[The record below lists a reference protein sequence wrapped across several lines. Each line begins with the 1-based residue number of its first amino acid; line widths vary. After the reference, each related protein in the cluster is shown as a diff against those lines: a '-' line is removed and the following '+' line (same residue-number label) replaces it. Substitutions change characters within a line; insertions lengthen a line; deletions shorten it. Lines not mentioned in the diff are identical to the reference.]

1 MGCQL
6 GKLRNK
12 LNALHLENSW
22 PLKACKDNVNI
33 ANKKSYLSN
42 RIGRK
47 GFKKSDAPGFC
58 I

>member
-47 GFKKSDAPGFC
+47 GFKKSDAPGF
-58 I
+58 